1 MYLPDH
7 FRTTSL
13 SSFDSDR
20 FPSGLLEAGRKR
32 PGCHPSAS
40 RSTGSAK
47 PRASSTLPPNEPP
60 REPTTS
66 PRGDFPNDEPV
77 PLWHMKITQPAY
89 CEAMSYLLGRTPEA
103 AGILIGPAG
112 DDSLVTR
119 FIPDS
124 EGRGT
129 PVTFEL
135 NSVHLNRVLKELK
148 PAGLGCK
155 GLIHSHPSGAP
166 QPSYGDVHYFQTL
179 FGRPANAATTYIYT
193 PIVCDGR
200 LFPYVFTRGRVF
212 SASLIL
218 V

>member
-1 MYLPDH
+1 MYLPDY
-7 FRTTSL
+7 FMTTGL
-13 SSFDSDR
+13 SGLDSDR
-20 FPSGLLEAGRKR
+20 FPSGCLEAGRKR
-32 PGCHPSAS
+32 PERKQSVLPP
-40 RSTGSAK
+40 TGSMK
-47 PRASSTLPPNEPP
+47 PGASLTPPPNEPP
-60 REPTTS
+60 RDATTFS
-66 PRGDFPNDEPV
+66 GGELPDDEPL

-89 CEAMSYLLGRTPEA
+89 FDVMTYLLGRVPEA
-103 AGILIGPAG
+103 AGILVGPAS

-155 GLIHSHPSGAP
+155 GLIHSHPAGTP

-179 FGRPANAATTYIYT
+179 FGRPANAAATYIYT

-212 SASLIL
+212 AASLVL